1 MLAKSPQRHDIALGH
16 VQAARVGLFIADGE
30 SPLGEAFGKLF
41 DALIFKI
48 MIYMPDE
55 YYKTSAAANVAA
67 AADMYRQ
74 VEELGQKTWVESMAK
89 VGVHRSHKLLDI
101 TSLVFWGVAPARHHQ
116 GYNVSEWLRSV
127 TRNHMRSRA

>member
-16 VQAARVGLFIADGE
+16 VKAARVGLFIADGE

-89 VGVHRSHKLLDI
+89 VGVHRCKVKAETLEM
-101 TSLVFWGVAPARHHQ
+101 
-116 GYNVSEWLRSV
+116 SERLRTKV
-127 TRNHMRSRA
+127 KDFAYCSRGT